1 VSMFGSYELICGVG
15 WGLRK
20 VLGLRASVF

>member
-1 VSMFGSYELICGVG
+1 MFGSYELICGVG